1 MIFTDTNIKAINEL
15 FDEFFE
21 SYGALLVD
29 YLKEE
34 YSNFYQEIV
43 TTALYDEGFPDTV
56 DMLNEIPFD
65 VEITTFHNDWSSVLE
80 DNNILE
86 TSEDFENFMDNY
98 ETDIPDFIIDHD
110 NFIHVVVIPKVEV
123 DEWYDENPQSEDIES
138 RLDDMSDW
146 HDLHDF
152 LTDAHEYDLKD
163 EAFDIYVDEYGDDDI
178 ENIDEI
184 EYEVEVTGLRYAT
197 NILAVEIEDYLSG
210 QDMPVSQFL
219 EYYLYEWLDNNNYIE
234 YKIHLI
240 SEPED
245 FL

>member
-1 MIFTDTNIKAINEL
+1 MIFTDKNIKAINEL

-29 YLKEE
+29 YLEEE
-34 YSNFYQEIV
+34 YSNFYQEII

-65 VEITTFHNDWSSVLE
+65 VEITTFHNDWPSVLE
-80 DNNILE
+80 DSDILE

-123 DEWYDENPQSEDIES
+123 DEWYDENPQSEDIEA
-138 RLDDMSDW
+138 RLDDMIEW

-184 EYEVEVTGLRYAT
+184 EYEVEVTGLSYAT

-219 EYYLYEWLDNNNYIE
+219 EYYLYDWLDNNNYIE

>member
-21 SYGALLVD
+21 NNGALLVEH
-29 YLKEE
+29 LKEE
-34 YSNFYQEIV
+34 YPNFYEEVI

-56 DMLNEIPFD
+56 DMLNDIPFD
-65 VEITTFHNDWSSVLE
+65 VEITSHHNDWSSVLKSS
-80 DNNILE
+80 DLLE
-86 TSEDFENFMDNY
+86 TSEDFENFMNNY
-98 ETDIPDFIIDHD
+98 ETEVPDFIIDHD
-110 NFIHVVVIPKVEV
+110 NYIHVVVIPKADI
-123 DEWYDENPQSEDIES
+123 DEWYDENPNADDIES
-138 RLDDMSDW
+138 KLDDMIDW

-163 EAFDIYVDEYGDDDI
+163 EAFDMYVDEYGDDDI

-184 EYEVEVTGLRYAT
+184 EYEVEVTGLRYAP

-210 QDMPVSQFL
+210 QDMRVSQFL
-219 EYYLYEWLDNNNYIE
+219 EFYLYDWLDDNHYIE